1 MEGKSL
7 KQLPHL
13 HSKQEFEDKYHLCM
27 LEDRYL
33 LKLYPK
39 CFVGSDLVDWMVD
52 NLSIP
57 LEKAVKIGQQLVD
70 NKIIHHVHDQHEF
83 ENRYL
88 FYRFYIDE

>member
-1 MEGKSL
+1 
-7 KQLPHL
+7 
-13 HSKQEFEDKYHLCM
+13 
-27 LEDRYL
+27 
-33 LKLYPK
+33 
-39 CFVGSDLVDWMVD
+39 MVD

-57 LEKAVKIGQQLVD
+57 LEKTVKIGQQLVD